1 MVRLTIPAQL
11 CFKDLAHAA
20 VLAAIDAEG
29 EGPDAGGRD
38 QIVSSLGEALNN
50 VVLHAYRGIRGGSID
65 LEIRAGDGE
74 VEIRILDRGRGF
86 DPLEVPEYTPPL
98 GGDAWDPD
106 ADAELN
112 LGALPESGMGM
123 FIMRSFMDEVAY
135 ARGGGGRPN
144 ALVMRKRWPAGQ
156 SLTGNGLQPGPST
169 AFEGAAATKKE
180 TSQSGW
186 RMRSV
191 AVPATVERT
200 AGSLRRK

>member
-11 CFKDLAHAA
+11 CFKDLAYAA

-29 EGPDAGGRD
+29 PGPDAEGRD
-38 QIVSSLGEALNN
+38 QIVSALGEAINN
-50 VVLHAYRGIRGGSID
+50 VVLHAYRGIRGGNIELD
-65 LEIRAGDGE
+65 VVAVAGE

-86 DPLEVPEYTPPL
+86 EPDAVPEYQPPP
-98 GGDAWDPD
+98 GGDAWD
-106 ADAELN
+106 ADVELDP
-112 LGALPESGMGM
+112 GALPESGMGI
-123 FIMRSFMDEVAY
+123 FIMRSFMDEVTY

-144 ALVMRKRWPAGQ
+144 VLVLRKRWPARQ
-156 SLTGNGLQPGPST
+156 SLPSGGLHAGPSA
-169 AFEGAAATKKE
+169 AFEDATATKKE

-191 AVPATVERT
+191 AVPVERT